1 MNAKQAV
8 YDRIIAKRNERKHRN
23 SARLEALG
31 RERLNALYRQA
42 CVEGKPTIRAA
53 K

>member
-1 MNAKQAV
+1 MTT
-8 YDRIIAKRNERKHRN
+8 DN
-23 SARLEALG
+23 SARMEALG